1 MADNRKTRPI
11 GDEFSYTCT
20 DGGGMNT
27 LMMLQVVESES
38 CKEFYF
44 HHNGCFRRNREYL
57 GACAGSARTDGKGVV
72 FEFQRVK
79 SYM

>member
-20 DGGGMNT
+20 DGGRMNT

-38 CKEFYF
+38 CKECYS
-44 HHNGCFRRNREYL
+44 RKKDYVEY
-57 GACAGSARTDGKGVV
+57 CAASVRSDSKPVIFKKIGYKC
-72 FEFQRVK
+72 
-79 SYM
+79 M